1 MADVLFK
8 QHLKLSPNAQFK
20 NLVFEK
26 LDKEPPKEE
35 WRAGR
40 VWFNTSIGK
49 FQGIFYKLDPKT
61 GLYRCEKEDAT
72 LVEPGAEVSPLVK
85 GTKIRLWHYKNSKE
99 YVCVLKG
106 KASIQYDR

>member
-1 MADVLFK
+1 MKTLVITRW
-8 QHLKLSPNAQFK
+8 LKILMLASLASLTF
-20 NLVFEK
+20 VGCT
-26 LDKEPPKEE
+26 DKDSH
-35 WRAGR
+35 W
-40 VWFNTSIGK
+40 
-49 FQGIFYKLDPKT
+49 GIDHDPEIIVSHGPLDPKT